1 MTELLMGS
9 FFGGVGWGQGLGL
22 ICVVLLCPLK
32 GGFCLLCHSSEKEYN
47 YSANIGSI
55 TVVVLCLLG

>member
-1 MTELLMGS
+1 MGS
-9 FFGGVGWGQGLGL
+9 FFGGVGGGGQGLGL

-32 GGFCLLCHSSEKEYN
+32 GGFCLLCHSSEKEYI

-55 TVVVLCLLG
+55 TVVVLCLLGWLS